1 MKALT
6 TGWWKCFAVAWVAAL
21 SCFAQPA
28 AVERW
33 DTYEL
38 AWQGGTY
45 ANPFRD
51 VRLTATFRHESG
63 RSVTVNGFY
72 DGGATWRVRFMPL
85 DLGRW
90 SYRTVSKEPALNGK
104 TGEIVCV
111 KPAKPYLHGPLR
123 AQGLHFIHA
132 DGSRRFLIST
142 RLSCQFASQPV
153 WDGVILFL
161 NEHRI
166 NRVLF
171 IMGGVHG
178 QIKDLYGDGGADLWS
193 YNVARFQAIDRFID
207 ALRRADILASPY
219 FYYFNDHH
227 QRRLTPEQDE
237 AFLRYGM
244 ARLGAFANVM
254 PVLANEVEQKSND
267 RQAPRYDLGSHEWA
281 NKMGGIL
288 KSLAVFGVPVAV
300 HNPMETRTAR
310 NPGFFTLLLD
320 WPFRWAD
327 FQLRQMQVGAIG
339 AAVAIRD
346 DVSEPNDPVYHA
358 RSYARHNQLLIAL
371 RRFGVP
377 VINEEPGYEMEGT
390 HPWNSQ
396 TANSVRQ
403 TFWTA
408 AVAGAY
414 AMWGN
419 PATYETADPLPQMQ
433 RSRTPGYLKTLA
445 ETMEGIPYWGME
457 PMNEIVSPNAEVV
470 DGVSFRTN
478 FALGK
483 PGSAYLVYSR
493 LGGRLAVKLPPGR
506 YTVVSKQ
513 LVGLAFAVPGPYEQ
527 KVTVQIGGETNEF
540 STNLRAAYDWVLALK
555 RDRSE

>member
-1 MKALT
+1 MRIAILALL
-6 TGWWKCFAVAWVAAL
+6 AAL
-21 SCFAQPA
+21 PSFGQVR

-33 DTYEL
+33 DIYEV
-38 AWQGGTY
+38 AWQGGKY
-45 ANPFRD
+45 ASPFRD

-63 RSVTVNGFY
+63 RSITVSGFY
-72 DGGATWRVRFMPL
+72 DGGITWRARFMPL
-85 DLGRW
+85 ELGRW
-90 SYRTVSKEPALNGK
+90 NYRTESNDPALNGK
-104 TGEIVCV
+104 SGSLVCV

-132 DGSRRFLIST
+132 DGTRRFLIST
-142 RLSCQFASQPV
+142 RLSCQFAPPPD
-153 WDGVILFL
+153 WTGVIRFL
-161 NEHRI
+161 KEHRV

-178 QIKDLYGDGGADLWS
+178 QIKDLYGQGGEDLWS
-193 YNVARFQAIDRFID
+193 YNLARFQAIDRFID
-207 ALRRADILASPY
+207 ALRRAGILASPY

-227 QRRLTPEQDE
+227 QRRLTSEQDE

-244 ARLGAFANVM
+244 ARFGAFANVM

-267 RQAPRYDLGSHEWA
+267 RNVARYDLASHEWA
-281 NKMGGIL
+281 NRMGGLL
-288 KSLAVFGVPVAV
+288 KSLAAFGVPVTV

-327 FQLRQMQVGAIG
+327 YQLRQMQVGAVG
-339 AAVAIRD
+339 GAVAIRD

-358 RSYARHNQLLIAL
+358 RSFARHNQLLIDL

-408 AVAGAY
+408 AAAGAY

-419 PATYETADPLPQMQ
+419 PATYETGDPLPEMK
-433 RSRTPGYLKTLA
+433 RSRAPGYLKVLA
-445 ETMEGIPYWGME
+445 EIMEGIPYWEME
-457 PMNEIVSPNAEVV
+457 PMNEIVNPNAEVV
-470 DGVSFRTN
+470 EGEAYRTN

-483 PGSAYLVYSR
+483 AGAVYLIYSR
-493 LGGRLAVKLPPGR
+493 LGGRLTVKLPPGQYAVTSR
-506 YTVVSKQ
+506 Q

-527 KVTVQIGGETNEF
+527 KTAVRVGAETSEF
-540 STNLRAAYDWVLALK
+540 STSLRAAYDWVLVVK
-555 RDRSE
+555 RE